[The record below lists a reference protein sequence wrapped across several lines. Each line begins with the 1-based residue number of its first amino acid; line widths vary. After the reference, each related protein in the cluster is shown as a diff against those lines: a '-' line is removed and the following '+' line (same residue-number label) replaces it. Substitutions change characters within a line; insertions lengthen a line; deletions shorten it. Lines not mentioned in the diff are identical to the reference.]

1 MLVLTLI
8 DRMVKL
14 FKKDFQLLSNYERNH
29 PHFFWYLG
37 IDAILSVVIIIG
49 GYSLYTNMTT
59 DRHELKHAGAEV
71 MASQEVVEHAI
82 ENNVLGYWLGSIH
95 GCEYTLNHVES
106 DVADLFYWRRGTFDF
121 RGKVFLY
128 EVKTYRNQKA
138 WDSRAHNFK
147 AMTNTQTIRVNED
160 LTIRINPTSMRGV
173 IATFVSKP
181 EIVALAY
188 PVPQKLQNM
197 IKNVEGL
204 RQIQ

>member
-8 DRMVKL
+8 DRIVKV
-14 FKKDFQLLSNYERNH
+14 FKKDFQLLSNYERTH

-37 IDAILSVVIIIG
+37 IDAIISVAIIIG
-49 GYSLYTNMTT
+49 GYSFYTNMTT
-59 DRHELKHAGAEV
+59 DRHALKHVGADV
-71 MASQEVVEHAI
+71 MTSQEVVEHASKF
-82 ENNVLGYWLGSIH
+82 NVLAYWLGSMN
-95 GCEYTLNHVES
+95 GYEYTLNHTES
-106 DVADLFYWRRGTFDF
+106 DVADIFYWREGSYSHSS
-121 RGKVFLY
+121 KQFLY
-128 EVKTYRNQKA
+128 EIKTYRNQQA

-147 AMTNTQTIRVNED
+147 ATTNIQTIHVDED

-188 PVPQKLQNM
+188 PVPQKLQDM

-204 RQIQ
+204 RPVQ